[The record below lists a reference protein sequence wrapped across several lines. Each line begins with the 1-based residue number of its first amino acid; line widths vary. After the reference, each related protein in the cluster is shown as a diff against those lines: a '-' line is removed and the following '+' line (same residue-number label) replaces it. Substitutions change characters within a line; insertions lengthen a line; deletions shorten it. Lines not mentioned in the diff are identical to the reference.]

1 MTDDTSAKKILFIS
15 RQAPYGRSTAKEC
28 LDAILAASAYEQAL
42 SLLFL
47 GDGIFQLKKHQEMG
61 EQQQKNF
68 ANILPVLG
76 MYDINKIYTQK
87 SALEERGLQQ
97 EDLVVQTTPLSNEAI
112 QTLMEQQ
119 DQLLSF

>member
-1 MTDDTSAKKILFIS
+1 
-15 RQAPYGRSTAKEC
+15 
-28 LDAILAASAYEQAL
+28 
-42 SLLFL
+42 
-47 GDGIFQLKKHQEMG
+47 MG

-76 MYDINKIYTQK
+76 MYDIDKIYTQK